1 MKVTGMEVIALR
13 SFGTAPPKGTGS
25 TLVTPLSILE
35 RWPSDTPAGATAA
48 GVALY
53 ALIVALTAEDGS
65 VGYGSVAL
73 ATGGAAHTLEH
84 ALRPIVVGADIF
96 DTNLIWEAMYRATL
110 NHGRKGMVLAAIS
123 AVDIALWDL
132 KGRILGQPV
141 YNLLGGRMRETIPV
155 YASRLYATEDLD
167 ALAAEAAGYLR
178 QGFRAMKLR
187 FGYGPRDG
195 AAGMRRNLD
204 LVRTVREAIGDDID
218 LMADAYMGW
227 DVGYCT
233 RILPLLE
240 PYRLR
245 WIEEP
250 VSPDDVEGYARVKE
264 LANARGILISGGE
277 HEYTRY
283 GMRRL
288 IEARAVDVLQPD
300 VNRMGG
306 ISEAQKVWALAAA
319 HDLPV
324 IPHAGQMHNYHLVIA
339 HLNSPIAEYFPPP
352 DEGVLPDMNEAFWWI
367 FRGEPRVEH
376 GQVRLNGLPGLGLEL
391 DPDVIAR
398 YRVEVPAW

>member
-1 MKVTGMEVIALR
+1 MKVTDMEIIALR
-13 SFGTAPPKGTGS
+13 SFGTAPAKGTGN

-35 RWPSDTPAGATAA
+35 RRPSAAPPDAGAV
-48 GVALY
+48 GSSLY

-65 VGYGSVAL
+65 VGYGTVAL
-73 ATGGAAHTLEH
+73 ATVGAVPTLEQQ
-84 ALRPIVVGADIF
+84 LRPIVVGADVF
-96 DTNLIWEAMYRATL
+96 DTNLIWETMYRSTL
-110 NHGRKGMVLAAIS
+110 NHGRKGLVLAAIS

-132 KGRILGQPV
+132 KGRVLGQPV
-141 YNLLGGRMRETIPV
+141 YNLLGGRVRETIPV
-155 YASRLYATEDLD
+155 YASRLYATEDLE
-167 ALAAEAAGYLR
+167 ALAAEAEGYLR

-187 FGYGPRDG
+187 FGYSARDS
-195 AAGMRRNLD
+195 AAGMRRNVE
-204 LVRTVREAIGDDID
+204 LVRTVREVIGDDID
-218 LMADAYMGW
+218 LMADVYMGW

-264 LANARGILISGGE
+264 LANSRGILISGGE

-288 IEARAVDVLQPD
+288 IEERAVDVLQPD

-306 ISEAQKVWALAAA
+306 ISEAQKVWAMAAA
-319 HDLPV
+319 HDIPV
-324 IPHAGQMHNYHLVIA
+324 IPHAGQAHNYQLVIA

-352 DEGVLPDMNEAFWWI
+352 AEGVLPDMNESFWWI
-367 FRGEPRVEH
+367 FRGEPLVEDGH
-376 GQVRLNGLPGLGLEL
+376 VRLSGVPGLGLEL
-391 DPDVIAR
+391 NQEVIEK
-398 YRVEVPAW
+398 YRVPVQ

>member
-1 MKVTGMEVIALR
+1 MNVADMELIALR
-13 SFGTAPPKGTGS
+13 SFGVAPPKGTGNA
-25 TLVTPLSILE
+25 LVTPLSILE
-35 RWPSDTPAGATAA
+35 RWPAPALSTTGAV
-48 GVALY
+48 GSSLY
-53 ALIVALTAEDGS
+53 GLIVKLTADDGTA
-65 VGYGSVAL
+65 GYGSVAL
-73 ATGGAAHTLEH
+73 ATAGAVHTLEH
-84 ALRPIVVGADIF
+84 SLKPIVVGADIF

-110 NHGRKGMVLAAIS
+110 NHGRKGLVMAAIS

-132 KGRILGQPV
+132 KGRALGQPV

-178 QGFRAMKLR
+178 QGFQAMKLR

-195 AAGMRRNLD
+195 AAGMRRNVA
-204 LVRTVREAIGDDID
+204 LVRTVRDVIGDDVD
-218 LMADAYMGW
+218 LMADVYMGW
-227 DVGYCT
+227 DVNYCI

-250 VSPDDVEGYARVKE
+250 VSPDDVEGYAQVKA
-264 LANARGILISGGE
+264 LANSRGILISGGE

-283 GMRRL
+283 GMRQL
-288 IEARAVDVLQPD
+288 IEQRAVDVLQPD

-306 ISEAQKVWALAAA
+306 ISEAQKVWAMAAA

-324 IPHAGQMHNYHLVIA
+324 TPHAGQAHNYHLVIS

-352 DEGVLPDMNEAFWWI
+352 DEGVIPDMNEAFWWI
-367 FRGEPRVEH
+367 FDGEPRVEN
-376 GQVRLNGLPGLGLEL
+376 GRVRLSGLPGMGLEL
-391 DPDVIAR
+391 NQQVVDR
-398 YRVEVPAW
+398 YRVPVPR

>member
-1 MKVTGMEVIALR
+1 MKVTGMEIIALR
-13 SFGTAPPKGTGS
+13 SFGEAPPKGKGN

-35 RWPSDTPAGATAA
+35 RWPSPAPSAVTQA
-48 GVALY
+48 GVSLY
-53 ALIVALTAEDGS
+53 ALIVALTAEDGTT
-65 VGYGSVAL
+65 GYGTVAL
-73 ATGGAAHTLEH
+73 ATGGTVHTLEH
-84 ALRPIVVGADIF
+84 ILKSIVVGADIF

-132 KGRILGQPV
+132 KGRVLGQPV
-141 YNLLGGRMRETIPV
+141 YNLLGGRMRERIPV

-167 ALAAEAAGYLR
+167 ALAEEAAGYLK

-187 FGYGPRDG
+187 FGYSARDG
-195 AAGMRRNLD
+195 AAGMRRNVE
-204 LVRTVREAIGDDID
+204 LVRTVRQVIGDDVD
-218 LMADAYMGW
+218 LMADVYMGW

-264 LANARGILISGGE
+264 LANDRGILISGGE

-288 IEARAVDVLQPD
+288 IEERAVDVLQPD

-306 ISEAQKVWALAAA
+306 ISEAQKVWAMAAA

-339 HLNSPIAEYFPPP
+339 HLNSPVAEYFPPP
-352 DEGVLPDMNEAFWWI
+352 AEGVLPDMNEAFWWI
-367 FRGEPRVEH
+367 FDGEPLVEDGH
-376 GQVRLNGLPGLGLEL
+376 VTLNGRPGMGLEL
-391 DPDVIAR
+391 NQEIIAS
-398 YRVEVPAW
+398 YRIELPS

>member
-1 MKVTGMEVIALR
+1 MNVTGMEVIALR

-84 ALRPIVVGADIF
+84 ALRPIVLGADIF

-324 IPHAGQMHNYHLVIA
+324 IPHAGQMHNYHLAIA

-367 FRGEPRVEH
+367 FRGEPRVED

-391 DPDVIAR
+391 DPEVIAR

>member
-1 MKVTGMEVIALR
+1 MKVTSMEIIALR
-13 SFGTAPPKGTGS
+13 SFGTPPPKGKGNA
-25 TLVTPLSILE
+25 LVTPLSILE
-35 RWPSDTPAGATAA
+35 RWPSPADAKVTAA
-48 GVALY
+48 GVSLY

-65 VGYGSVAL
+65 VGYGTVAL
-73 ATGGAAHTLEH
+73 ATGGTVYTLEH
-84 ALRPIVVGADIF
+84 HLKPIVLGADIF
-96 DTNLIWEAMYRATL
+96 DTNLIWEAMYRSTL

-132 KGRILGQPV
+132 KGRVLGQPV
-141 YNLLGGRMRETIPV
+141 YNLLGGRIRETIPV
-155 YASRLYATEDLD
+155 YASRLYATEDLG
-167 ALAAEAAGYLR
+167 ALAAEAERYLR

-187 FGYGPRDG
+187 FGYSARDG
-195 AAGMRRNLD
+195 AAGMRRNVE
-204 LVRTVREAIGDDID
+204 LVRTVREVIGDDVD
-218 LMADAYMGW
+218 LMADVYMGW

-240 PYRLR
+240 PFRLR

-288 IEARAVDVLQPD
+288 IEERAVDVLQPD

-306 ISEAQKVWALAAA
+306 ISEAQKVWAMAAA

-324 IPHAGQMHNYHLVIA
+324 IPHAGQMHNYHLVIS

-352 DEGVLPDMNEAFWWI
+352 SEGVLPDINESFWWI
-367 FRGEPRVEH
+367 FQGEPLAEAGH
-376 GQVRLNGLPGLGLEL
+376 VRLSGVPGMGLEL
-391 DPDVIAR
+391 NQDVIER
-398 YRVEVPAW
+398 FRVALPI

>member
-1 MKVTGMEVIALR
+1 MEVIALR
-13 SFGTAPPKGTGS
+13 AFGTPPPKGTGNV
-25 TLVTPLSILE
+25 LVTPLSLLE
-35 RWPSDTPAGATAA
+35 RWPSASAPDSAAGA
-48 GVALY
+48 ALY

-65 VGYGSVAL
+65 VGYGTVAL
-73 ATGGAAHTLEH
+73 ASGGAVHVLEH
-84 ALRPIVVGADIF
+84 ALRPIVVGADVF

-110 NHGRKGMVLAAIS
+110 NHGRKGLVLAAIS

-132 KGRILGQPV
+132 KGRVLGQPV

-155 YASRLYATEDLD
+155 YASRLYATEDLE

-195 AAGMRRNLD
+195 AAGMRRNVE
-204 LVRTVREAIGDDID
+204 LVRTVRQTVGDDVD
-218 LMADAYMGW
+218 LMADVYMGW
-227 DVGYCT
+227 DVPYCT
-233 RILPLLE
+233 RMLPLLE

-288 IEARAVDVLQPD
+288 IEEHAVDVLQPD

-306 ISEAQKVWALAAA
+306 ISEAQKVWAMAAA
-319 HDLPV
+319 HDVPV

-352 DEGVLPDMNEAFWWI
+352 DAGVLPDMHEAFWWI
-367 FRGEPRVEH
+367 FSGEPLVGDGR
-376 GQVRLNGLPGLGLEL
+376 VRLSSAPGLGLEL
-391 DPDVIAR
+391 NPDILAR
-398 YRVEVPAW
+398 YRIELPVW

>member
-1 MKVTGMEVIALR
+1 MKVTGMEIIALR
-13 SFGTAPPKGTGS
+13 SFGTAPPKGTGN
-25 TLVTPLSILE
+25 TLVTPLSFLD
-35 RWPSDTPAGATAA
+35 RWPSDAPADSMAA
-48 GVALY
+48 GTSLY

-73 ATGGAAHTLEH
+73 ATGGTANTLEQS
-84 ALRPIVVGADIF
+84 LKPIVVGADIF
-96 DTNLIWEAMYRATL
+96 DTNLIWEAMYRSTL

-132 KGRILGQPV
+132 KGRVLGQPV
-141 YNLLGGRMRETIPV
+141 YNLLGGRMQETIPV
-155 YASRLYATEDLD
+155 YASRLYATEDLE
-167 ALAAEAAGYLR
+167 ALAAEAEGYLR

-187 FGYGPRDG
+187 FGYGLRDG
-195 AAGMRRNLD
+195 PAGMRRNVD
-204 LVRTVREAIGDDID
+204 LVRTVREVIGDDID
-218 LMADAYMGW
+218 LMADVYMGW

-264 LANARGILISGGE
+264 LANNRGILISGGE

-288 IEARAVDVLQPD
+288 VEERAVDVLQPD

-306 ISEAQKVWALAAA
+306 ISEAQKVWAMAAA

-324 IPHAGQMHNYHLVIA
+324 TPHAGQMHNYHLVIS

-352 DEGVLPDMNEAFWWI
+352 PDGVVPDMNEAFWWI
-367 FRGEPRVEH
+367 FTGEPRVEAGH
-376 GQVRLNGLPGLGLEL
+376 VRLSGVPGLGLEL
-391 DPDVIAR
+391 NQDVIER
-398 YRVEVPAW
+398 FRVALPL

>member
-1 MKVTGMEVIALR
+1 
-13 SFGTAPPKGTGS
+13 
-25 TLVTPLSILE
+25 
-35 RWPSDTPAGATAA
+35 
-48 GVALY
+48 
-53 ALIVALTAEDGS
+53 VALTAEDGS
-65 VGYGSVAL
+65 VGYGTVAL
-73 ATGGAAHTLEH
+73 ATGGTIYTLEH
-84 ALRPIVVGADIF
+84 HLKPIVIGADLL
-96 DTNLIWEAMYRATL
+96 DTNLIWEAMYRSTL

-132 KGRILGQPV
+132 KGRVLGQPV
-141 YNLLGGRMRETIPV
+141 YNLLGGRMREMIPV
-155 YASRLYATEDLD
+155 YASRLYATEDLE

-187 FGYGPRDG
+187 FGYSARDG
-195 AAGMRRNLD
+195 AAGMRRNVE
-204 LVRTVREAIGDDID
+204 LVRTVREVIGDDVD
-218 LMADAYMGW
+218 LMADVYMGW
-227 DVGYCT
+227 DVGYCI

-240 PYRLR
+240 PFRLR

-264 LANARGILISGGE
+264 LANNRGILISGGE

-288 IEARAVDVLQPD
+288 IEERAVDVLQPD

-306 ISEAQKVWALAAA
+306 ISEAQKVWAMAAA

-324 IPHAGQMHNYHLVIA
+324 IPHAGQAHNYHLVIS

-352 DEGVLPDMNEAFWWI
+352 DNGVLPDVNEAFWWI
-367 FRGEPRVEH
+367 FRGEPLVENGH
-376 GQVRLNGLPGLGLEL
+376 VRLSGKPGMGLEL
-391 DPDVIAR
+391 NPEVIER
-398 YRVEVPAW
+398 FRVVLPQ